1 MSKNDF
7 DFLIGDW
14 IVNHKRLERLFDN
27 CTDWYEFSGTSSMH
41 TILDGYG
48 NVEELL
54 LRMPDGDVSAASFRT
69 YNKAT
74 DEWSIWWLNML
85 RPGELDVPVVG
96 KFKNGIG
103 EFIADT
109 EVNGVQVIMRFDW
122 TVTDE
127 NTAQWEQA
135 YSSDG
140 GKNWERNWVMDFT
153 RA

>member
-1 MSKNDF
+1 
-7 DFLIGDW
+7 
-14 IVNHKRLERLFDN
+14 
-27 CTDWYEFSGTSSMH
+27 
-41 TILDGYG
+41 
-48 NVEELL
+48 
-54 LRMPDGDVSAASFRT
+54 MPDGDVNAASFRT

-109 EVNGVQVIMRFDW
+109 EVNGVEVIMRFDW